1 MLSLLPYS
9 QQERLDLVV
18 VAAAAVMTAVPE
30 DGSKHART
38 GGGVVVEITLAVTNS
53 FCEFAHALIYIY

>member
-1 MLSLLPYS
+1 MLSVLSHS

-18 VAAAAVMTAVPE
+18 VAAAAVMTAMPE
-30 DGSKHART
+30 DGSNHLRT

-53 FCEFAHALIYIY
+53 FGEFAHACTWIY